1 MAETEIRL
9 EIVTPDSTVYSEIV
23 DHVVVPTANGK
34 IDLFQHHAPLI
45 DRLVPS
51 DIKVVRDGQIEY
63 LAVGAG
69 FVEVYAEC
77 SIDELTRRDVKGLYA
92 KAISGEIKNFTGISD
107 PYEAPEN
114 AEIVVNSETQTAE
127 ESLAVIM
134 DYLESNGYIAAAT
147 ANA

>member
-51 DIKVVRDGQIEY
+51 DVKIQKDGKIEY
-63 LAVGAG
+63 LAVGSG
-69 FVEVYAEC
+69 FVEVYAEKV
-77 SIDELTRRDVKGLYA
+77 SIITDQAISVEKDNQEEIDEALKRAQDALDEGRKSNID
-92 KAISGEIKNFTGISD
+92 
-107 PYEAPEN
+107 EA
-114 AEIVVNSETQTAE
+114 Q
-127 ESLAVIM
+127 LQL
-134 DYLESNGYIAAAT
+134 LEAAAKFER
-147 ANA
+147 ARKLAKGKAH